1 VQRARVIRHL
11 YRFYAVFVLTL
22 IPTNAMAD
30 KLLPNQAL
38 APNQRITSLNGRYYF
53 VYQTDGNLVLY
64 KIYPNG
70 TQKALWASGTNGKPG
85 TTCIMQ
91 PDGNLVIYNAAHK
104 PLWSSNTFHDAG
116 SSLVLQDDGN
126 AVIYN
131 AAHKAIWASN
141 TMQKTVPS
149 GPTAT
154 GDTMRPS
161 QVLNPGQSIRSGS
174 GKFTFILQ
182 TDGNLVLY
190 KNLSTGGQKA
200 LWASNT
206 NGKLTQVAIMQPDG
220 NLVLYDVDGKA
231 LWASNTSHDPG
242 ARFVL
247 QDDGNGVV
255 YRPNNSAA
263 WSTNTF
269 MQTVNLH
276 VKVLTNPSRF
286 TIAQM
291 VNTMRDIYIDAGVN
305 VVLRSTETLNAAS
318 PALAALNDVDTG
330 SCTSGNASAE
340 QRALSNFRANAGAT
354 DVVVY
359 VCRSVSYAK
368 GTLNGCAS
376 FPAGRP
382 MAVIASYCSVYTL
395 AHEVGHVLGL
405 SHVGDSNRLMT
416 GGGTDNITNAPPD
429 LVAAEIMTMINSGF
443 TV

>member
-1 VQRARVIRHL
+1 
-11 YRFYAVFVLTL
+11 
-22 IPTNAMAD
+22 MAD

-38 APNQRITSLNGRYYF
+38 GPNQRITSINGRYYCT
-53 VYQTDGNLVLY
+53 YQTDGNLVVY
-64 KIYPNG
+64 KVYPNG
-70 TQKALWASGTNGKPG
+70 SQKALWASGTNGKPG
-85 TTCIMQ
+85 PTCIMQ
-91 PDGNLVIYNAAHK
+91 SDGNLVIYNAAHK
-104 PLWSSNTFHDAG
+104 ALWASNTAHDAG
-116 SSLVLQDDGN
+116 SSFVMQDDGN

-141 TMQKTVPS
+141 TVQKTVPS

-154 GDTMRPS
+154 GDTMQPG

-174 GKFTFILQ
+174 GKFTFVLQ

-206 NGKLTQVAIMQPDG
+206 DGKPTQVGIMQADG

-231 LWASNTSHDPG
+231 LWASNTAHDAG
-242 ARFVL
+242 SRFVL

-263 WSTNTF
+263 WSTHTF

-276 VKVLTNPSRF
+276 VKVLTTPSRF
-286 TIAQM
+286 TITQM
-291 VNTMRDIYIDAGVN
+291 VNTMRDIYIDAGIN
-305 VVLRSTETLNAAS
+305 VVLRSTETLNAAT

-330 SCTSGNASAE
+330 SCTAGNASAE
-340 QRALSNFRANAGAT
+340 QQALSNFRTNAGAN

-359 VCRSVSYAK
+359 VCRTVSYAS
-368 GTLNGCAS
+368 GSLNGCAS

-382 MAVIASYCSVYTL
+382 MAVIASYCSVYTM

-405 SHVGDSNRLMT
+405 NHVSDNNRLMT
-416 GGGTDNITNAPPD
+416 GLGTDNITNPPPD
-429 LVAAEIMTMINSGF
+429 LIASEIQTMINSGF